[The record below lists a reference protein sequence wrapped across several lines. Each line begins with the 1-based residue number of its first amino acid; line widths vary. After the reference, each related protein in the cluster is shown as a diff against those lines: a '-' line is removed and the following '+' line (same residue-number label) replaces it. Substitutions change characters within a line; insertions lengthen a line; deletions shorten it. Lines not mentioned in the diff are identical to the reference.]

1 MKRALAA
8 WPTVALL
15 VLVVCGCGTTAP
27 RPAHLEPPSTIAV
40 RPRCGELE
48 AGARQDRTACDKEW
62 SVLVYM
68 MADAPG
74 LPAPALWNL
83 SQMEGQLPDAA
94 ASAASGRD
102 ADIVVELDVEQPP
115 GIRRFQVLGDR
126 SAFVPLR
133 SLADYAAPAAAIPR
147 SPIVESLDEARAE
160 APPATPRSSLV
171 DFLSWG
177 IAHYPARHYAVIVWG
192 HGFGFRPAGVD
203 DRCCETQTPRGGIA
217 LDVSRHTVIDTPAL
231 RAALAETSTAYLA
244 GRPFDLYLSDACLMQ
259 TIEVAAEL
267 AGVVRYIGGAEAK
280 LDPLGLPYRLV
291 LPLLNGSAPPPPPSP
306 RCLPEDA
313 ACRFAVLL
321 PELIRR
327 GFDPQGG
334 LYAIPDIA
342 AQARDNL
349 TYSVLDARLLADRVV
364 PAMHALG
371 SALAAYLR
379 EAPYQQDRT
388 LALRDLLLPHRPSAV
403 RPPFVYAFAGGGR
416 DIGSLLVLLRA
427 RLTSV
432 ADRDTP
438 AAASL
443 LRVID
448 ATEAALRST
457 VLASVLGPRYDDR
470 AYAGMLGVS
479 VWLPIDAED
488 YKAHGS
494 WFAAARFYQAPKKAP
509 HATSPWSAW
518 LQELFVPLRQAE
530 RDEHLHGQ
538 LELRR

>member
-1 MKRALAA
+1 MKRAPAA
-8 WPTVALL
+8 WPPVVLL
-15 VLVVCGCGTTAP
+15 VLAACGCGNTALQP
-27 RPAHLEPPSTIAV
+27 GRVEPQRTVAARPLC
-40 RPRCGELE
+40 RELG
-48 AGARQDRTACDKEW
+48 AGARLDRTACDKEW
-62 SVLVYM
+62 SVLLYM

-83 SQMEGQLPDAA
+83 AQMEGRLPDAT

-126 SAFVPLR
+126 STFVPLR
-133 SLADYAAPAAAIPR
+133 SLADYAAPAAAIPQ
-147 SPIVESLDEARAE
+147 SPIIETLDEARAE
-160 APPATPRSSLV
+160 APPATPRSSLT

-177 IAHYPARHYAVIVWG
+177 IMHYPARHYAVIVWG

-217 LDVSRHTVIDTPAL
+217 LDVSRHTVIDTPSL

-244 GRPFDLYLSDACLMQ
+244 GRPFDVYLSDACLMQ
-259 TIEVAAEL
+259 TIEVDAEL

-280 LDPLGLPYRLV
+280 LDPLGLPYRLI
-291 LPLLNGSAPPPPPSP
+291 LPLLNGSAPPPPSSP
-306 RCLPEDA
+306 RCPPEDV

-321 PELIRR
+321 PELVRR
-327 GFDPQGG
+327 GFDPQSG
-334 LYAIPDIA
+334 LYAVPDVA
-342 AQARDNL
+342 DQARYNL
-349 TYSVLDARLLADRVV
+349 TYSVLDARLLADRAE

-371 SALAAYLR
+371 SALLAYLR

-388 LALRDLLLPHRPSAV
+388 LALRDLLLPHRPSPV
-403 RPPFVYAFAGGGR
+403 RPFLYAFAGSGR

-427 RLTSV
+427 RLTSA
-432 ADRDTP
+432 ADRTTP

-443 LRVID
+443 LRAI
-448 ATEAALRST
+448 EAAEAAWRST

-470 AYAGMLGVS
+470 AYAGMIGVS

-488 YKAHGS
+488 EKAHGG
-494 WFAAARFYQAPKKAP
+494 WFAASRFYQAPEGAL
-509 HATSPWSAW
+509 HAASPWGAW
-518 LQELFVPLRQAE
+518 LQELFGPS
-530 RDEHLHGQ
+530 
-538 LELRR
+538 